1 MGERLAL
8 LGGPRAVRHPE
19 ALAAATA
26 WACYSQDQ
34 REAVLAALESTERN
48 PALLYEENYALER
61 DFIAFTGAKY
71 ALAHNNGTSTIHSA
85 YFAVGVQPGD
95 EVLTSAH
102 TWSFQVSQILALHG
116 IPVFCDVDPQTGCI
130 DPDDL
135 EDKITPRTRAVA
147 VVHCYGAVAPM
158 DEVIAVAR
166 RHHLAVIEDCSHAHG
181 ATYQGR
187 AVGTIGDVGCYSL
200 NASKLV
206 SGLECGVMITN
217 DEAYYNRACVLG
229 HYERLPALPP
239 EYRKYNDPARE
250 MAPTSFGFKYRA
262 NPLGSALARAQLRT
276 YPQRLAAQRR
286 HMRALTG
293 ALEGLS
299 PAFLPPA
306 ETPGTERVWLN
317 YVGRYFPEHAAGV
330 SRQRFIAALRAE
342 GIPATPGRAGYLPIY
357 WNPIYEE
364 RAVWAPGVPF
374 DAPYTSRRVEY
385 PRGLCPKAEAL
396 WPRQVG
402 LPVVRHDCDP
412 VVIEEV
418 VEGVRKVLDGIEQ
431 LAAHDT
437 GAAEAAPGRGATAV
451 SGR

>member
-1 MGERLAL
+1 MGEQLAL
-8 LGGPRAVRHPE
+8 LGGPKAVRHPE
-19 ALAAATA
+19 ALARATTWA
-26 WACYSQDQ
+26 WFGQDQ
-34 REAVLAALESTERN
+34 RDAVLAAMENTERD

-61 DFIAFTGAKY
+61 DFVAFTGATY

-85 YFAVGVQPGD
+85 YFAAGVQPGD

-130 DPDDL
+130 DPDDI
-135 EDKITPRTRAVA
+135 EDKISPRTRAIA

-158 DEVIAVAR
+158 DEVMVIAR
-166 RHHLAVIEDCSHAHG
+166 RHNLKVIEDCSHAHG
-181 ATYQGR
+181 ATYKGQ
-187 AVGTIGDVGCYSL
+187 AVGTIGDIGCYSL

-206 SGLECGVMITN
+206 SGLECGVMITSSE
-217 DEAYYNRACVLG
+217 DLFNRACLLG

-239 EYRKYNDPARE
+239 AYRKYNDPGRE

-262 NPLGSALARAQLRT
+262 NPLGSALARAQLRS

-286 HMRALTG
+286 TMRALTR
-293 ALEGLS
+293 ALEGIS
-299 PAFLPPA
+299 PAFVPPYEA
-306 ETPGTERVWLN
+306 PGTERVWLN
-317 YVGRYFPEHAAGV
+317 YVGRYFSEQAGGV
-330 SRQRFIAALRAE
+330 PRERFIAALKAE
-342 GIPATPGRAGYLPIY
+342 GIPATTGRAGYLPIY

-364 RAVWAPGVPF
+364 REVWAPGVPF

-396 WPRQVG
+396 WPHQVG

-412 VVIEEV
+412 VVVEEIV
-418 VEGVRKVLDGIEQ
+418 AGVTKVLRGIDR
-431 LAAHDT
+431 LADDPAP
-437 GAAEAAPGRGATAV
+437 AAESAVAGA
-451 SGR
+451 R